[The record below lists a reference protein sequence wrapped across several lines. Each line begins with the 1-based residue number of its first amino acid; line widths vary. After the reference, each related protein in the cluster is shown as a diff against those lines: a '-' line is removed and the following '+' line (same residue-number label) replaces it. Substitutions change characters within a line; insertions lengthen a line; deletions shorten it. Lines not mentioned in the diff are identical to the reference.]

1 MLGFVANRLEI
12 CFSDQQRESA
22 FDVFFALPHV
32 PAIKSLDALIS
43 TLATA
48 KTQASTANEDHS
60 EEDVKTTVTHCV
72 RLLEQTMTAGA
83 LNDAVKTML
92 ELEVCAI
99 FNCWKWV
106 HADMPM

>member
-22 FDVFFALPHV
+22 FDVFFAQPHV
-32 PAIKSLDALIS
+32 PAIRSLDVLIS

-48 KTQASTANEDHS
+48 KMQASTANEGHS

-72 RLLEQTMTAGA
+72 RLLEQSMAAGA
-83 LNDAVKTML
+83 LDDAVKTML
-92 ELEVCAI
+92 ELEVRTICR
-99 FNCWKWV
+99 
-106 HADMPM
+106 